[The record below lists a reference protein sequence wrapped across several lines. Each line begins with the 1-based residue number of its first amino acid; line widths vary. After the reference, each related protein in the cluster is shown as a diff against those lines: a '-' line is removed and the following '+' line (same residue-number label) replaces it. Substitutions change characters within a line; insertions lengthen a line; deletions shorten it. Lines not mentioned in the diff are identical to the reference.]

1 MEIRERAVAAM
12 KAVSKHATCGKVG
25 NSRSHRREIERLVQW
40 RQRHVTLELMQRLGI
55 EAHRA
60 VELVATIP
68 PDQAFCPLERSRCSL
83 VGK

>member
-1 MEIRERAVAAM
+1 
-12 KAVSKHATCGKVG
+12 
-25 NSRSHRREIERLVQW
+25 
-40 RQRHVTLELMQRLGI
+40 MQRLGI